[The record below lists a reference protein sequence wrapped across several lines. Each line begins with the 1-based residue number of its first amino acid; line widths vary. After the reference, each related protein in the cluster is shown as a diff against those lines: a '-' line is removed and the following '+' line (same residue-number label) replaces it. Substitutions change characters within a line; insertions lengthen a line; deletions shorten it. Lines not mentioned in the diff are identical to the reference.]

1 MCAFPGHA
9 KVRWTS
15 NNHGRTVQMNPV
27 LLCCGLAAAVLAIL
41 PASPLRAGEF
51 ADALTH
57 GGAWLDLRYRL
68 ELVDQDNLPQHAGAQ
83 TLRSRAGYSTGA
95 FRGFSALAEFEHIMH
110 LGPERFNNGNAPGSN
125 YPLVADP
132 DTAEVNQA
140 ALRYEGPLKTF
151 AILGRQ
157 RIAHDNERFIG
168 DAGFRQNMQTFDAI
182 ALGSRALWAT
192 EIRYEYITR
201 ANRIFGR
208 ESAFGDWETDSH
220 AVRVAWQG
228 WRSGK
233 LTGYGYFFDIDERPD
248 QSSRTFGARWEAR
261 GFAWRQWRFSYD
273 AEAARQSEF
282 ANRPGEYDAGYFLL
296 LPNLSNGRLTLTA
309 GYEVLGGD
317 GSNAFTT
324 PFATLHKFQG
334 FTDVLDIPPPGG
346 VRDIMAEINYQRA
359 DIAPLDVLRIW
370 GGAHHFSA
378 AGGASYGREY
388 YAAGAITV
396 HGTYVELKAAFYQA
410 ESFGMDTQKLWLTL
424 ARGF

>member
-1 MCAFPGHA
+1 
-9 KVRWTS
+9 
-15 NNHGRTVQMNPV
+15 MNPV
-27 LLCCGLAAAVLAIL
+27 LLYCGLAAAVLTLL
-41 PASPLRAGEF
+41 PALPLRAGEF
-51 ADALTH
+51 ADALSH
-57 GGAWLDLRYRL
+57 GGAWLDLRYRM
-68 ELVDQDNLPQHAGAQ
+68 ELVDQDNLPKHARAQ

-95 FRGFSALAEFEHIMH
+95 FHGFSALAEFEHIAH
-110 LGPERFNNGNAPGSN
+110 LGPERFNNGNEPGSN
-125 YPLVADP
+125 YPLVSDP
-132 DTAEVNQA
+132 DTAELNQA
-140 ALRYEGPLKTF
+140 ALRYEGPLKTT

-157 RIAHDNERFIG
+157 RLAHDNERFIG

-182 ALGSRALWAT
+182 ALSSRVLQAT

-220 AVRVAWQG
+220 ALSAAWQG
-228 WRSGK
+228 WRAGK
-233 LTGYGYFFDIDERPD
+233 LTGYGYLFDIDERPEL
-248 QSSRTFGARWEAR
+248 SSRSFGARWEAR
-261 GFAWRQWRFSYD
+261 GFDLREWRFSYD
-273 AEAARQSEF
+273 AEAALQSEY

-296 LPNLSNGRLTLTA
+296 QPNVSNGPLTFTA

-346 VRDIMAEINYQRA
+346 MRDVMGDINYQRT
-359 DIAPLDVLRIW
+359 DIAPFDVLRVW

-378 AGGASYGREY
+378 ADGGASYGREY

-396 HGTYVELKAAFYQA
+396 YGTYAELKAAVYQA
-410 ESFGMDTQKLWLTL
+410 DGFGMDTQKLWLTL